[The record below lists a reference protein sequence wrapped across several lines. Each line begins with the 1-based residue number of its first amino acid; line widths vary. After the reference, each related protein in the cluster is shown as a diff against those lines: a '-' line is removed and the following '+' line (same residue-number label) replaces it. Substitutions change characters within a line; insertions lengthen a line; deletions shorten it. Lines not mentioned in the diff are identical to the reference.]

1 MSDAPQNLT
10 PTHLTPANQNPWYV
24 LMTLYGEQNA
34 EHVDWDLYKKNRA
47 AWNAWAC
54 QAMED
59 ADRAKWD
66 RVDQP
71 DWRGWDIEAGQVM
84 ADHKAA
90 MMARNGAEFTYPGFP
105 DPSAMIELS
114 RLAFACNVAAQGM
127 LFPGDTSFESAT
139 FSGAAFFGG
148 ATFGGGAGFFNATF
162 GGKASFDRATFNE
175 AAGFGDATFSGAA
188 RFTDATFGG
197 AALFDRGTFSGEAW
211 FDNATFSGEAWF
223 DSATFKGPAWFD
235 SATFGEEAWFSEAT
249 FSGPAVFSRAK
260 FGLPGKMQ
268 SVTFAN
274 CHFAKPTTFHHA
286 TFHASYPDFTGAMLH
301 DKTDFSFGAD
311 NWPKDSKGNA
321 EAAKASC
328 ATIRHNLGKQGLPEA
343 EHFFFRREME
353 FAGQIG
359 GWWQRLPY
367 RAFGTLSDY
376 GHSIARPALWL
387 VALWAVVGT
396 VIHALLQWQVAWV
409 PHPYHPFQAYALSAA
424 NLVSFLGFQ
433 RAYFPADF
441 MDWLPASVRVLSAL
455 ETISGVLLLFF
466 LGLGLRTTFRLR

>member
-24 LMTLYGEQNA
+24 LMTLYGEQDG
-34 EHVDWDLYKKNRA
+34 EKVDRDLHKKNLA

-54 QAMED
+54 QAVED
-59 ADRAKWD
+59 AERAKWD

-71 DWRGWDIEAGQVM
+71 DWRGWDIEAEQVM

-90 MMARNGAEFTYPGFP
+90 MMARNGAEFAYPGFP

-148 ATFGGGAGFFNATF
+148 ATFGGEAW
-162 GGKASFDRATFNE
+162 FDS
-175 AAGFGDATFSGAA
+175 GTFSGEA
-188 RFTDATFGG
+188 RFTDATFGEEAWFNFATFSG
-197 AALFDRGTFSGEAW
+197 AAL

-223 DSATFKGPAWFD
+223 DSGTFSGEAGFDSATFSGLAWFLNATFKGPA
-235 SATFGEEAWFSEAT
+235 SFGSAT
-249 FSGPAVFSRAK
+249 FSGPAFFSQAK

-268 SVTFAN
+268 SVSFAN

-311 NWPKDSKGNA
+311 NWPKDFKGDA

-396 VIHALLQWQVAWV
+396 VIHALLQWQVTWV